1 MPTTSTYDI
10 NATMKMAGRFTTPPV
25 ALNPCT
31 RHPALVPT
39 SLPSH
44 QRYGADVRDTGRL
57 RPKSLSKATKYDD
70 HPAPTV
76 DAPIAY
82 SSTRS
87 HPMIQATNSP
97 MVAYEYVYALPAT
110 GTADAIS
117 A

>member
-1 MPTTSTYDI
+1 MPTTRMKDI
-10 NATMKMAGRFTTPPV
+10 SATMKMAGRLTTPPV
-25 ALNPCT
+25 TLKPCT
-31 RHPALVPT
+31 RQPALVPT
-39 SLPSH
+39 SVASH
-44 QRYGADVRDTGRL
+44 HRYGAAVNETGRWM
-57 RPKSLSKATKYDD
+57 PKFWSRATKYED

-87 HPMIQATNSP
+87 QPMIQAMNSP